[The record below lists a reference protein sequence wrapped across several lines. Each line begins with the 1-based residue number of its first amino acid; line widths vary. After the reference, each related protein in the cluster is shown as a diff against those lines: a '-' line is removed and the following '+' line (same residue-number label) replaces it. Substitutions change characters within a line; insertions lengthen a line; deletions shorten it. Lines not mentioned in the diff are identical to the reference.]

1 MIGLFCS
8 SISEQILLNIIAD
21 HIGINLIVASSSVS
35 VTSISNAQIMSN
47 SPNRVL
53 PSAEIFTDAFL
64 SLIFHLRQN
73 RITVITEPTDSYFFR
88 VAEALYNKATA
99 SNAYRV
105 GPFIQVH
112 NGLTP
117 KGVLHELEQL
127 SSNIV
132 RKH

>member
-21 HIGINLIVASSSVS
+21 RIGINLIVASSSVS
-35 VTSISNAQIMSN
+35 VTSVSNAQIMSN

-112 NGLTP
+112 KGLTP
-117 KGVLHELEQL
+117 KGVRHELEQL
-127 SSNIV
+127 SSNII